1 MNGSRDTPADAAT
14 MPAASGRPAKTA
26 MIIAQR
32 IVADVAR
39 DRLSPG
45 ASLPPERMMLETY
58 EVGRGTLREALR
70 FLEFQGVITLKP
82 GPRGGPVLSHPD
94 ASHLSSTLMLLMQ
107 LSEAPFRVLVEVR
120 SALDPLVGRLAAA
133 RMSNADLAELG
144 KTVTQMSNDIDD
156 QRSFLEANKRFH
168 DIIAWSSGNT
178 LFGYIA
184 DSMIAILDGTVLG
197 IDYPGHRRAATLNA
211 HREIFDA
218 LQSKDEDASEGRMR
232 EHIDA
237 DVRFARLRYPEL
249 LEQVVAW
256 DRAV

>member
-1 MNGSRDTPADAAT
+1 
-14 MPAASGRPAKTA
+14 MPGTSGRPAKTA

-32 IVADVAR
+32 IIADIAR
-39 DRLSPG
+39 DNLTTG
-45 ASLPPERMMLETY
+45 APLPPERMMLETY

-70 FLEFQGVITLKP
+70 FLEFQGVITVKP
-82 GPRGGPVLSHPD
+82 GPRGGPVLLRPD
-94 ASHLSSTLMLLMQ
+94 ATHLSSTLMLFMQ
-107 LSEAPFRVLVEVR
+107 LSEAPFRMVVEVR

-133 RMSNADLAELG
+133 RMSSADLAELRR
-144 KTVTQMSNDIDD
+144 TVTQMSNDIDN
-156 QRSFLEANKRFH
+156 QMSFLDANKRFH

-184 DSMIAILDGTVLG
+184 DSLLRILDGTLLG
-197 IDYPGHRRAATLNA
+197 IDYPGHRRAAILNA

-218 LQSKDEDASEGRMR
+218 LQSKDEDASERRMR

-237 DVRFARLRYPEL
+237 YVRFAKLRYPEL

>member
-1 MNGSRDTPADAAT
+1 MSASSDTPADVAT
-14 MPAASGRPAKTA
+14 MPGASRRPAKTA
-26 MIIAQR
+26 MIVAQR
-32 IVADVAR
+32 IVADIAR
-39 DRLSPG
+39 DNLAPG

-82 GPRGGPVLSHPD
+82 GSRGGPVVSRPD
-94 ASHLSSTLMLLMQ
+94 ASHLSSTLKLLMQ
-107 LSEAPFRVLVEVR
+107 FSDAPLRVIVEVR

-133 RMSNADLAELG
+133 RMSHSDLAELG
-144 KTVTQMSNDIDD
+144 RTVTQMSNDIND
-156 QRSFLEANKRFH
+156 QRSFLDANKRFH

-178 LFGYIA
+178 LFAYIA
-184 DSMIAILDGTVLG
+184 DSLLGILDGTVLG

-218 LQSKDEDASEGRMR
+218 LQSKDENASEQRMR

-237 DVRFARLRYPEL
+237 YVRFAELRYPEL

-256 DRAV
+256 DRAI